1 MKILAFLNGKGGVGK
16 TTVAINVA
24 WCLTMMGIAKG
35 NSAASGGFRVAVVD
49 TDPQSSVSNWYNGDQ
64 CPFDVYEASDEKEI
78 YGLRKSLKHYQYV
91 VIDGAATISAIS
103 AAAVMVSDLVLIPV
117 SASPLDFAAC
127 AGVLAVIEA
136 RGALKPVEARFIHT
150 KRVSNAAM
158 NETLRASIEATEI
171 AQTRIS
177 VANRQSYVKSL
188 LNGGS
193 VFTGTDNQA
202 KGEIQLLTKEIV
214 ELLEVAA

>member
-24 WCLTMMGIAKG
+24 WCLAMM
-35 NSAASGGFRVAVVD
+35 GFRVAVVD

-171 AQTRIS
+171 AQTRVSI
-177 VANRQSYVKSL
+177 ANRQSYVKSL

-214 ELLEVAA
+214 SVLEAA